1 MGSKPSKSGRGA
13 DNSAA
18 AAATGSSNSSS
29 NTATKLKDKWATLPT
44 TGIRGRGARG
54 VRDGGG
60 EEGEDVR
67 EQQHTSLT
75 LERSFSGGGGERG
88 EGAGETMS
96 LRRRPTLGKRLRASC
111 RNWAVARGLAKAAN
125 QEKVKYL

>member
-18 AAATGSSNSSS
+18 TAATGS
-29 NTATKLKDKWATLPT
+29 NTTTTKLRDKWATLPT
-44 TGIRGRGARG
+44 TGIRGRSRG
-54 VRDGGG
+54 RDGG

-75 LERSFSGGGGERG
+75 LERSFSGGERS
-88 EGAGETMS
+88 EGGETMS

-125 QEKVKYL
+125 QEKVNIHYF